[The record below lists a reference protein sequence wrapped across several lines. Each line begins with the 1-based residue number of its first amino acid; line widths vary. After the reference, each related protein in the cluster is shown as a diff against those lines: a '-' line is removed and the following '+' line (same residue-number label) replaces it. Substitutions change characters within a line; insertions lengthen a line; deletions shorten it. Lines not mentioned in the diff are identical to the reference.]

1 MSVSSAIL
9 PPMTSRKPIT
19 TARIHESRYR
29 LSKGLARKVI
39 LNLDL
44 SEIDSFGANR
54 CTPPLPVLTE
64 FGDQP
69 LHRFRLPRGR
79 FDAVR
84 LARDFASRIVRSD
97 TMPGGDLESD
107 EQDGWRSILFHFK
120 RFGAWLHYEN
130 GAVSTYAGT
139 RRKAI
144 RLALKMEKYQ
154 LKEKES
160 GGKFHLIS
168 NGGMGIETECVTLDV
183 DTILSDEDLCLHYG
197 PDAPQWFGD
206 FERKITE
213 KKTGL
218 SIFQSIPGCGKTTA
232 LRHILGKLKKT
243 HVAYYVPP
251 SAVDVIASSSFV
263 SFWSS
268 QQNQHKG
275 KQFILILEDAEQ
287 ALLARSGGAGASLV
301 SSLLNLTSGMLGDFV
316 RLQVLATI
324 NCRYE
329 EIDSALTRP
338 GRLLAYRD
346 FPLIGHD
353 RAHRLAAKLGRTLP
367 PKTEYTLAQIYNGDA
382 AYQQESKI
390 IGFAA

>member
-1 MSVSSAIL
+1 
-9 PPMTSRKPIT
+9 MTSRKPIT
-19 TARIHESRYR
+19 TARVHRSKYHR
-29 LSKGLARKVI
+29 LIKGLHRKVL

-79 FDAVR
+79 FDAAR
-84 LARDFASRIVRSD
+84 LAKDFASRIVRSD
-97 TMPGGDLESD
+97 SMPGGDTDDE

-120 RFGAWLHYEN
+120 GFGAWLHFEN
-130 GAVSTYAGT
+130 GSVSTYAGT
-139 RRKAI
+139 RLKAM
-144 RLALKMEKYQ
+144 RLALKMEKY
-154 LKEKES
+154 LLREKET

-168 NGGMGIETECVTLDV
+168 NGGMGIETECVTLDAETV
-183 DTILSDEDLCLHYG
+183 LSDEDLCLHYG
-197 PDAPQWFGD
+197 PDAPQWFAD

-218 SIFQSIPGCGKTTA
+218 SIFQSIAGCGKTSA
-232 LRHILGKLKKT
+232 IRHLLGKLKKT

-263 SFWSS
+263 SFWSN
-268 QQNQHKG
+268 QQSQHKG
-275 KQFILILEDAEQ
+275 KQFISILEDAEQ
-287 ALLARSGGAGASLV
+287 AMLARSGGAGASLV

-338 GRLLAYRD
+338 GRLLTYRE
-346 FPLIGHD
+346 FPLIGHE
-353 RAHRLAAKLGRTLP
+353 RAHRLATKLGRSLLP
-367 PKTEYTLAQIYNGDA
+367 KSEYTLAEIYNGEA
-382 AYQQESKI
+382 PHHQKSKI